1 MEKKYIVSE
10 SLLYD
15 MLSDSLTLNMLF
27 DGGVDNWMGYDE
39 AIRDGMKE
47 LNEIH
52 HTNLEWPNAE
62 AARVEYADIGLEVYN
77 G

>member
-15 MLSDSLTLNMLF
+15 MLSDSLILNMLF
-27 DGGVDNWMGYDE
+27 AGGVDNWMGYDE
-39 AIRDGMKE
+39 VIRDGMKE
-47 LNEIH
+47 LNEMH

>member
-27 DGGVDNWMGYDE
+27 AGGVDNWMGYDE
-39 AIRDGMKE
+39 VIRDGMKE
-47 LNEIH
+47 LNEMH

>member
-1 MEKKYIVSE
+1 
-10 SLLYD
+10 
-15 MLSDSLTLNMLF
+15 
-27 DGGVDNWMGYDE
+27 MGYDE

-47 LNEIH
+47 LNEMH

>member
-27 DGGVDNWMGYDE
+27 AGGVDNWMGYDE
-39 AIRDGMKE
+39 AIRDDMKE
-47 LNEIH
+47 LNEMH
-52 HTNLEWPNAE
+52 HTNLKWPNAE